1 MLFPSLHQLTSTH
14 RETNLLWPLLK
25 AGEPWCGHWAVNASC
40 LSFLLPGASCPCL
53 PLGQHTRWRWDSEC
67 TAWCHKWPV
76 LLSPHH
82 LKKRQNE
89 SCLCM
94 NLLIYLNTLH
104 STETLIMSGIK
115 FHLWD
120 SDHKVFGLCDT
131 NNTRSSA
138 AALICP
144 YLEYTEVGVLC
155 FSSSFITIKAIYAH
169 FKKWITLK
177 KTNK

>member
-89 SCLCM
+89 SGLCM
-94 NLLIYLNTLH
+94 NLLIYTTYIYTTYIYTTFNRYVNYVRHKISSVRFRSQSIWTVWYQQH
-104 STETLIMSGIK
+104 KIICCCSYRSIFRIYWSGHIVLFLK
-115 FHLWD
+115 FHHNK
-120 SDHKVFGLCDT
+120 SNLC
-131 NNTRSSA
+131 
-138 AALICP
+138 
-144 YLEYTEVGVLC
+144 
-155 FSSSFITIKAIYAH
+155 SF
-169 FKKWITLK
+169 
-177 KTNK
+177 